1 MEKKIKT
8 GILLILAALCIG
20 GIFLWQTYRGREK
33 NGRLEMETQMKN
45 TGYSKEFFPETV
57 SQGSVSGTAAPPGQ
71 TDPPE
76 PSAGEAGGQNWAGI
90 NPDILAFMEVTEEEF
105 SEKLRIYA
113 NECGYGAAEEAGDLE
128 EMVVDYG
135 KKTITIP
142 CYFKVGKTVSK
153 FDVVYQYE
161 KKRYRFVPW

>member
-33 NGRLEMETQMKN
+33 NELPETGAQMEN
-45 TGYSKEFFPETV
+45 TGYSKELFPETV
-57 SQGSVSGTAAPPGQ
+57 SQGSVSGTVVSPGQ
-71 TDPPE
+71 ADPPE
-76 PSAGEAGGQNWAGI
+76 LSVEETGEQNWADI
-90 NPDILAFMEVTEEEF
+90 NPDILQYMGITEGEF

-113 NECGYGAAEEAGDLE
+113 NECGYGAAEEAGDLK
-128 EMVVDYG
+128 EMIVDYG

-142 CYFKVGKTVSK
+142 CYFKVGNTVSK

-161 KKRYRFVPW
+161 KRKYRFVPW